1 MVSSA
6 WRPTAVAEV
15 KHGDAVWRNLCL
27 KRVRTLLGVPA
38 KYPSAI
44 VAWNHVKPEDRHT
57 SPAPAGVPEFF
68 AIGKYGHVVVSDGV
82 HDGEAWC
89 FSTDIKRRGR
99 LDRVRTALITERWG
113 AKRLGWAETLNGV
126 RVYDKPKPATPTTPS
141 GAAGNVIKVRAGDT
155 IAGIT
160 AVHAKPGTDWADVWA
175 HPRNKEL
182 RALRGKPERIRA
194 GDKVWVP

>member
-15 KHGDAVWRNLCL
+15 KHGDPVWRNLCL

-44 VAWNHVKPEDRHT
+44 VAWKHVKPEDRHT
-57 SPAPAGVPEFF
+57 SPAPAGTPEFF

-99 LDRVRTALITERWG
+99 LDRFRTALITEGWG

-126 RVYDKPKPATPTTPS
+126 RVYDEPKPAPDH
-141 GAAGNVIKVRAGDT
+141 AGTVVKVRAGDT
-155 IAGIT
+155 MLAIT
-160 AVHAKPGTDWADVWA
+160 AAHAKLGTDWADVWS
-175 HPRNKEL
+175 HPRNKDL
-182 RALRGKPERIRA
+182 RALRGKPEMIRP
-194 GDKVWVP
+194 GDQVWVP